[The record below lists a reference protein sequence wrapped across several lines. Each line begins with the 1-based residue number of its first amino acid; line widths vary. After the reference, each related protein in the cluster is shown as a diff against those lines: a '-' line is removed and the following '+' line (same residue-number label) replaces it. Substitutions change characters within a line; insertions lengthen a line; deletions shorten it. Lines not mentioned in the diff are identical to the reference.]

1 MITDTNKPINE
12 NERIVCFS
20 NEYTNFCYEAWNFKT
35 GALAVSLKNSIEFLI
50 HRGADK

>member
-20 NEYTNFCYEAWNFKT
+20 NEYTNFCYEIGLEFKNW
-35 GALAVSLKNSIEFLI
+35 GISSVSKKL
-50 HRGADK
+50 D

>member
-20 NEYTNFCYEAWNFKT
+20 NEYTKFCYEIGFEFKNW
-35 GALAVSLKNSIEFLI
+35 GISSVSKKL
-50 HRGADK
+50 D

>member
-20 NEYTNFCYEAWNFKT
+20 NEYTKFCYEIGFEFKNW
-35 GALAVSLKNSIEFLI
+35 GSRSVSKKL
-50 HRGADK
+50 D